1 VLQRRGFDTFTA
13 LLAGMVA
20 APARRTVCG
29 MLSAS
34 GMSQFWH
41 HSRAHRF
48 FSSTRWGPDQLGLV
62 MLGLVIGWLVPAGA
76 PVTVAIDDTLFRRRG
91 RNVHAPC
98 WAYDGSRHVAAG
110 QEKLSRGNT
119 FVIAAVMV
127 ELPFLDRPIA
137 LPVLA
142 PVVAP
147 GRADQNRD
155 RTRPD

>member
-1 VLQRRGFDTFTA
+1 MRRSESLPGSLTRLLKGFRPCFSARGFDTFTA

-48 FSSTRWGPDQLGLV
+48 FSSTRWGPVQLGLV

-76 PVTVAIDDTLFRRRG
+76 PVTVAIDDTLFPQARPEC
-91 RNVHAPC
+91 PC
-98 WAYDGSRHVAAG
+98 
-110 QEKLSRGNT
+110 
-119 FVIAAVMV
+119 
-127 ELPFLDRPIA
+127 
-137 LPVLA
+137 PVL
-142 PVVAP
+142 
-147 GRADQNRD
+147 GL
-155 RTRPD
+155 